1 MRRRQFL
8 AAAGVIT
15 SGCLTTGPSDD
26 IPEVSVAAEDAT
38 VANPDV
44 SLSVAYNSTVDTELP
59 TDPTTL
65 AEDGHKWLLI
75 RMDVTNRMGI
85 SRELTSYQYTVD
97 EIGERDGPVRT
108 KEPWSL
114 LGKNAQPGETVT
126 GWVVFHPP
134 RSLTDATLS
143 ARGYSQTKFA
153 VTFTHD
159 DTLNADPPT

>member
-15 SGCLTTGPSDD
+15 SGCLTTGPGDN

-65 AEDGHKWLLI
+65 AEDEHKWLLI
-75 RMDVTNRMGI
+75 RMDVTNRTGA
-85 SRELTSYQYTVD
+85 SRELTIYQYTVD
-97 EIGERDGPVRT
+97 EIDERDGPVRIE
-108 KEPWSL
+108 KSWSL
-114 LGKNAQPGETVT
+114 LGKNAQPGETAT

-134 RSLTDATLS
+134 MSLTDATLS
-143 ARGYSQTKFA
+143 ARSYSQTQFA
-153 VTFTHD
+153 ITFTHD
-159 DTLNADPPT
+159 TSLDADPPT